1 MFIVSCITEWIH
13 RLFMKQYF
21 VTIDLCIASNFQSN
35 TIIIFIS
42 GVHVLLY
49 NAICCIAIFYEI
61 YDIAKQL
68 KEIIS

>member
-1 MFIVSCITEWIH
+1 MFMINCITKWIH

-21 VTIDLCIASNFQSN
+21 VTIDLASNFQSN

-49 NAICCIAIFYEI
+49 NAICCIAIFYET